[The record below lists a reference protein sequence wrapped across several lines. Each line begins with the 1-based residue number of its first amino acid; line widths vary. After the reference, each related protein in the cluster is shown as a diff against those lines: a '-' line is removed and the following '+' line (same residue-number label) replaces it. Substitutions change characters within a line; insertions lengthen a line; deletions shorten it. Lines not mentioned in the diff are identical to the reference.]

1 MKKTKVNFDLS
12 IEDYHKI
19 EEIAKV
25 TGNSRS
31 SVIRMLIATALG
43 MFDQIEES
51 TDFSLGN
58 K

>member
-31 SVIRMLIATALG
+31 SVIRMLIATALE
-43 MFDQIEES
+43 MFDQIEEQ
-51 TDFSLGN
+51 TGFSLE
-58 K
+58 KQ

>member
-1 MKKTKVNFDLS
+1 MKKTKVSFDLS
-12 IEDYHKI
+12 IADYHKI

-43 MFDQIEES
+43 MFDPIEES
-51 TDFSLGN
+51 TDFSLEN